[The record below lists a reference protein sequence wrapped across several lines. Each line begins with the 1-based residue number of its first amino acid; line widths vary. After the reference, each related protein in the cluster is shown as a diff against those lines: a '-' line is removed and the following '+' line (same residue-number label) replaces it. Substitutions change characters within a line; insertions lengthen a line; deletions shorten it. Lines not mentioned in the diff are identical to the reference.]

1 MAQKVDVMI
10 DVLHLFPKL
19 DTALINLL
27 SELDQH
33 QWNKDTLCRKWKV
46 KDIAAHLL
54 DGALRRL
61 SAGRDSYL
69 LPAPEFGNY
78 RDLVEYLN
86 TLNADWIQASKRLS
100 PQIITE
106 QLRQAQDQL
115 FGYFSSLDPDAKAIF
130 PVAWA
135 GEHSSSNRFD
145 IAREYTERWHHQQQ
159 IRHAV
164 GAESILTKQLYHPF
178 LEICMQALPYHYRN
192 VEVSDGTLIRIE
204 VVGESGGVWSIQQ
217 NLGVWSF
224 SDSSAQA
231 DTMVFIDENIAW
243 MLFANN
249 IDAGEASQFWQV
261 LGNRELGIHVLSMRT
276 FMV

>member
-1 MAQKVDVMI
+1 MAQKDDVMI
-10 DVLHLFPKL
+10 DVLHLFPTL
-19 DTALINLL
+19 DRALINLL

-33 QWNKDTLCRKWKV
+33 QWNRDTLCKKWKV

-61 SAGRDSYL
+61 SAGRDSFF
-69 LPAPEFGNY
+69 LPAREFSNY
-78 RDLVEYLN
+78 RELVDYLN
-86 TLNADWIQASKRLS
+86 TLNADWVQSCKRLS

-106 QLRQAQDQL
+106 QLRHAQDQL
-115 FGYFSSLDPDAKAIF
+115 FAYFSSLDPDAKAIF

-135 GEHSSSNRFD
+135 GEYSSSNRFD

-164 GAESILTKQLYHPF
+164 GAKSILTKQLYHPF
-178 LEICMQALPYHYRN
+178 LEFCMQALSYHYRN
-192 VEVSDGTLIRIE
+192 VKSAEGALIRIE
-204 VVGESGGVWSIQQ
+204 VVGESGGTWSIMQ
-217 NLGVWSF
+217 NSGVWSF
-224 SDSSAQA
+224 SDSVAQA
-231 DTMVFIDENIAW
+231 DSMVFIDENIAW

>member
-1 MAQKVDVMI
+1 MAQKNDVMI
-10 DVLHLFPKL
+10 DVLHLFPVL
-19 DTALINLL
+19 DKALINLL
-27 SELDQH
+27 SGLEQN
-33 QWNKDTLCRKWKV
+33 QWNKDTLCKKWKV

-61 SAGRDSYL
+61 SVGRDSFF
-69 LPAPEFGNY
+69 LPAPEFSDY
-78 RDLVEYLN
+78 RDLVDYLN
-86 TLNADWIQASKRLS
+86 MLNADWIQACKRLS

-106 QLRQAQDQL
+106 QLRLSQDQL
-115 FGYFSSLDPDAKAIF
+115 FEYLSGLDPNAKAIF

-164 GAESILTKQLYHPF
+164 GAESILTRQLYYPF

-192 VEVSDGTLIRIE
+192 VQSAEGALIRIE
-204 VVGESGGVWSIQQ
+204 VVGESGGTWSIMQKS
-217 NLGVWSF
+217 GAWIF
-224 SDSSAQA
+224 SDSVAQA
-231 DTMVFIDENIAW
+231 DSMVFIDENIAW

-261 LGNRELGIHVLSMRT
+261 LGNRELGTHVLSMRT

>member
-1 MAQKVDVMI
+1 MI
-10 DVLHLFPKL
+10 DVLHLFPTL

-27 SELDQH
+27 SELDHH
-33 QWNKDTLCRKWKV
+33 QWNKDTLCKKWKV

-61 SAGRDSYL
+61 SAGRDSYS
-69 LPAPEFGNY
+69 LPTPEFSNY
-78 RDLVEYLN
+78 RELVDYLN
-86 TLNADWIQASKRLS
+86 TLNADWVQAYQRVS

-106 QLRQAQDQL
+106 QLSHAQEQL
-115 FGYFSSLDPDAKAIF
+115 FAYLSSLDPDAKAIF

-164 GAESILTKQLYHPF
+164 GAISILTKKLYHPF
-178 LEICMQALPYHYRN
+178 LEICMHALPYHYRN
-192 VEVSDGTLIRIE
+192 VEVGDGTLIRIE

-217 NLGVWSF
+217 NLGAWSF

-231 DTMVFIDENIAW
+231 DSMVFIDENIAW
-243 MLFANN
+243 MLFSNN
-249 IDAGEASQFWQV
+249 IEVNEASQFWQV
-261 LGNRELGIHVLSMRT
+261 LGNRELGIHALFMKT